1 MENEKYSAVLET
13 DVCVIGGSSSG
24 MPAAINAAD
33 KGANVVILE
42 KTKRLGGTLGVC
54 CGFFGVESPA
64 QKRLGIHDTADDCFK
79 ELIQILYW
87 NCDARL
93 VHNWLNDSGES
104 VRWLEG
110 LGMEFDVVEPFQ
122 GLRKFCRRTYHTIN
136 VEEGSRR
143 PGIVI
148 LRGLMRTIEER
159 KDKIDVHYS
168 TRATHLFRDENG
180 AVNAVEAEGP
190 DGTILV
196 KAKAIIIAT
205 GSICADNEKIKKY
218 FGRDYSNV
226 QIMARVPHNTGDGIE
241 LAEEVGART
250 GNLSALYIG
259 PHNHGPGCS
268 ELTGMLIRRPQ
279 NLKLNKA
286 GERFLDE
293 GLWTNSNFG
302 WMESFAI
309 DKQPD
314 MMSWVIFDEKMLNG
328 FVETNE
334 EIGLFEHIAATQ
346 ECANKAKLKKKLNSD
361 LVDEKFAFYDAA
373 DFDGYWMQ
381 GLWQEVEKEIAGGR
395 CKKCMNAEEIAEFMG
410 CKHPEVV
417 AESLERY
424 NKFCRQGHDSDFLKA
439 PEHLIELEAPYYVFK
454 GFSGVD
460 TLIGGVHVNYD
471 LKVVDLEMNPIPG
484 LYGAGV
490 CTSGWLNGG
499 YAFYGTELSFCFFSG
514 RNAGKNAADYAL
526 CR

>member
-1 MENEKYSAVLET
+1 MNQKTYASVIET

-33 KGANVVILE
+33 KGARVVILE

-64 QKRLGIHDTADDCFK
+64 QKRLGIHDTAEDCFR
-79 ELIQILYW
+79 ELIQLLYW

-104 VRWLEG
+104 IRWLES
-110 LGMEFDVVEPFQ
+110 LGMTFDVVEPFQ
-122 GLRKFCRRTYHTIN
+122 GLRKYCRRTYHTIN
-136 VEEGSRR
+136 VEEGSGR
-143 PGIVI
+143 PGIQI
-148 LRGLMRTIEER
+148 LRGLMKAVEER
-159 KDKIDVHYS
+159 DIDVHYS
-168 TRATHLFRDENG
+168 TRATHLITDESG
-180 AVNAVEAEGP
+180 AVVGVEAEGP
-190 DGTILV
+190 EGTILV
-196 KAKAIIIAT
+196 RAKATVIAT
-205 GSICADNEKIKKY
+205 GSISANPELIKKY
-218 FGRDYSNV
+218 MGRDYEGV
-226 QIMARVPHNTGDGIE
+226 QIMARVPHNTGDGIA

-250 GNLSALYIG
+250 GDISGLYIG
-259 PHNHGPGCS
+259 PHNHGPGFS
-268 ELTGMLIRRPQ
+268 ELTGMLIRRPMT
-279 NLKLNKA
+279 LKVNKA

-302 WMESFAI
+302 WMTSFAT

-314 MMSWVIFDEKMLNG
+314 QMSWVIFDERQLNEM
-328 FVETNE
+328 VEKNE

-346 ECANKAKLKKKLNSD
+346 ECINKNRKKVNRD
-361 LVDEKFAFYDAA
+361 LVDDKFAFYDDAS
-373 DFDGYWMQ
+373 FEGYWMQ
-381 GLWQEVEKEIAGGR
+381 GLWQEIEKEIAGGR
-395 CKKCMNAEEIAEFMG
+395 CKKCMNAQEIAEFIG
-410 CKHPEVV
+410 CKHPETVQ
-417 AESLERY
+417 ATLDRY
-424 NKFCRQGHDSDFLKA
+424 NMFCRQGYDADFLKA
-439 PEHLIELEAPYYVFK
+439 PEHLVELNAPYYVFK

-460 TLIGGVHVNYD
+460 TFIGGVYINYD
-471 LKVVDLEMNPIPG
+471 LKVVDPNLDPIPG

-526 CR
+526 SK